1 MYRKKLIKAAT
12 LLAMLFPASPVCA
25 GAFYVAVT
33 VIDEENKKDEV
44 PVLFFR
50 TTKNKYYNDAL
61 TLFWGNSYNSGVP
74 RIIIYEGPIKPD
86 YLEFSFDDRTLSN
99 TQHLLKLS
107 EDEDEQLEER
117 LETIPLTKDGKHLRS
132 LKLTLK
138 GVRAQISDLEYGDA
152 VRN

>member
-1 MYRKKLIKAAT
+1 MYRNKLIKAAT

-61 TLFWGNSYNSGVP
+61 TLFWGNSYNSGIP
-74 RIIIYEGPIKPD
+74 RILIYEGPKPD
-86 YLEFSFDDRTLSN
+86 LLEFSFDNRTLTN
-99 TQHLLKLS
+99 TQHLLQFS
-107 EDEDEQLEER
+107 RDEH
-117 LETIPLTKDGKHLRS
+117 LETIPLKQHDGKYLRS

-138 GVRAQISDLEYGDA
+138 GIRAQISDLEYGDP